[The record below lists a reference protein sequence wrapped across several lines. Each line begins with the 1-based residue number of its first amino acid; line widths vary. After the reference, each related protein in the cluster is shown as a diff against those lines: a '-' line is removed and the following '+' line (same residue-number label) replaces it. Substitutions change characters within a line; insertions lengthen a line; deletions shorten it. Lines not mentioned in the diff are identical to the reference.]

1 MARLGFSIY
10 PEHSTPKQDV
20 AYIRM
25 AGKYGFE
32 RVFSCLLSVGNRAK
46 EEVIR
51 DFRIRLDAAH
61 EEGMEVMLDVSPAVF
76 ERLGISYDHLDP
88 FVEMH
93 ADGIRLDEGFNG
105 AQTSSMTCNR

>member
-25 AGKYGFE
+25 AGKYGFK
-32 RVFSCLLSVGNRAK
+32 RVFACLLSVGNRAK

-76 ERLGISYDHLDP
+76 ERLGISYDKRKCMRTESAWMRALTARRP
-88 FVEMH
+88 
-93 ADGIRLDEGFNG
+93 AP
-105 AQTSSMTCNR
+105 